1 MSGRIIWCTGAGKGL
16 GRAVAQR
23 LAARGDIVAASAR
36 TVGDLQSLADEAGSE
51 RVKVYPLD
59 VTDSDAVMA
68 TVAAIERDLGCID
81 VALLNAGTYV
91 PTPAR
96 SFELS
101 TVRTLVETNLMGVA
115 HGLAAILPRF
125 LSRRRG
131 HVVVVASVA
140 GYRGLPPAGAYGATK
155 AALINLCEAIKP
167 ELDAAGVRLTLVN
180 PGFIKTP
187 LTDLNDFPMPFLM
200 EVDAAAE
207 RLVRALDGSRFEV
220 TFPRRFTWG
229 MKLLRCLPYGL
240 FFLLT
245 RRLVRS

>member
-1 MSGRIIWCTGAGKGL
+1 
-16 GRAVAQR
+16 
-23 LAARGDIVAASAR
+23 LAARGDAVAASAR
-36 TVGDLQSLADEAGSE
+36 TIADLETLADEAGAD
-51 RVKVYPLD
+51 RVKTYPLD
-59 VTDSDAVMA
+59 VTDAEAVMA
-68 TVAAIERDLGCID
+68 TVDAIERDLGGID
-81 VALLNAGTYV
+81 VAVLNAGTYV

-140 GYRGLPPAGAYGATK
+140 GYCGLPPASAYGATK
-155 AALINLCEAIKP
+155 AALINLCEALKP

-207 RLVRALDGSRFEV
+207 RLVRGLDSSRFEI
-220 TFPRRFTWG
+220 TFPRRFTWA
-229 MKLLRCLPYGL
+229 MKVLRCLPYGL

-245 RRLVRS
+245 RRLVRA